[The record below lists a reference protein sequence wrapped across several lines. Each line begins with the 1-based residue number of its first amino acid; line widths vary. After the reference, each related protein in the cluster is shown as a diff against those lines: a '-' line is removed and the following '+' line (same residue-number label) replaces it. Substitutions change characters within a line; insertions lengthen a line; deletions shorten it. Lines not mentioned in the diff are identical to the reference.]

1 MTVQLEKTMHGA
13 DIGHTG
19 DPGSHGL
26 RRAARSEADARAMSS
41 SIDDVD
47 QARAREY
54 SLLSTLLARSPDAR
68 LIERLAQLRG
78 DAATP
83 LGRAHAA
90 LGKAAASATAEG
102 VEREYFALFV
112 GLRDGGLFP
121 YASYYLTGF
130 LQGRPLARLR
140 DALCRLGIVRAP
152 EHSEPEDHV
161 ALLLAIMASLVGG
174 WIAAPAGA
182 DREIFEQS
190 LAPWIGSFFA
200 DLERAQSAELYASVG
215 SLGRA
220 FMEIEAEAFAL
231 PE

>member
-1 MTVQLEKTMHGA
+1 MHGA
-13 DIGHTG
+13 DTE
-19 DPGSHGL
+19 DMRNSDSHGL
-26 RRAARSEADARAMSS
+26 RRAAHSEAEAQAASS
-41 SIDDVD
+41 SVDEVD

-68 LIERLAQLRG
+68 MLERLARLRG

-102 VEREYFALFV
+102 AEQEYFALFV
-112 GLRDGGLFP
+112 GLGDGGLLP
-121 YASYYLTGF
+121 YASYYFTGF

-140 DALCRLGIVRAP
+140 DTLCRLRIERAP

-182 DREIFEQS
+182 DREIFEQY
-190 LAPWIGSFFA
+190 LAPWIQHFFA
-200 DLERAQSAELYASVG
+200 DMERAQSAEFYASVG
-215 SLGRA
+215 ALGLA
-220 FMEIEAEAFAL
+220 FMQIEAEAFAL